1 MTTPARGSSGS
12 AVPNRGTARR
22 ISRTLV
28 PCLALAGI
36 ALASP
41 AWPQALDSEPR
52 LPSHTVM
59 EPEMDRLRADLVA
72 LREEMNR
79 LRALHGG
86 ERRAALRTHLGRVRE
101 EMQRALAMEERMW
114 QDLDRGRIGSDR
126 DLRRLLRLVHEQVRM
141 LVDMNDLLLE
151 EVERNIAP

>member
-1 MTTPARGSSGS
+1 
-12 AVPNRGTARR
+12 
-22 ISRTLV
+22 
-28 PCLALAGI
+28 
-36 ALASP
+36 
-41 AWPQALDSEPR
+41 
-52 LPSHTVM
+52 
-59 EPEMDRLRADLVA
+59 MDRLRADLVA

-86 ERRAALRTHLGRVRE
+86 ERRVALRTHLGRVRE

>member
-1 MTTPARGSSGS
+1 
-12 AVPNRGTARR
+12 
-22 ISRTLV
+22 
-28 PCLALAGI
+28 
-36 ALASP
+36 
-41 AWPQALDSEPR
+41 
-52 LPSHTVM
+52 
-59 EPEMDRLRADLVA
+59 MDRLRADLIA

-86 ERRAALRTHLGRVRE
+86 ERRAALRTHLGRVRQ